1 MTTRH
6 LKPGPE
12 RVELRPV
19 LSDDLPILHSFEADP
34 AGNALAGVKPRDIEA
49 FIAHWDRISA
59 MDTVLER
66 TILADGVIAGRVGCF
81 EIEGQAQIGYWIGR
95 AHWGLGVATRAV
107 GLMLPIEPRRP
118 LHAHVSAA
126 NPASIRVLERHGF
139 VRTGET
145 EEPETDRYRAGPVI
159 AFRLD

>member
-1 MTTRH
+1 MPTHAST
-6 LKPGPE
+6 PE

-19 LSDDLPILHSFEADP
+19 LPDDLPILHSFEADP
-34 AGNALAGVKPRDIEA
+34 VGNALAGVKPRDKAA
-49 FIAHWDRISA
+49 FIAHWQRILA
-59 MDTVLER
+59 MDTVLQR
-66 TILADGVIAGRVGCF
+66 TILADGVVAGSISCF
-81 EIEGQAQIGYWIGR
+81 EVEGRAELGYWIGR

-107 GLMLPIEPRRP
+107 SQILPIEHRRP

-139 VRTGET
+139 VRTAET

>member
-1 MTTRH
+1 MTTRAST
-6 LKPGPE
+6 PE

-19 LSDDLPILHSFEADP
+19 LPDDLPVLHSFEADP
-34 AGNALAGVKPRDIEA
+34 VGNALAGVKPRDKAA
-49 FIAHWDRISA
+49 FIAHWQRILA
-59 MDTVLER
+59 MDTVCPR
-66 TILADGVIAGRVGCF
+66 TILADGVVAGSISCF
-81 EIEGQAQIGYWIGR
+81 EVEDRAELGYWIGR

-107 GLMLPIEPRRP
+107 GLLLLIEPRRP

-139 VRTGET
+139 VRTAET